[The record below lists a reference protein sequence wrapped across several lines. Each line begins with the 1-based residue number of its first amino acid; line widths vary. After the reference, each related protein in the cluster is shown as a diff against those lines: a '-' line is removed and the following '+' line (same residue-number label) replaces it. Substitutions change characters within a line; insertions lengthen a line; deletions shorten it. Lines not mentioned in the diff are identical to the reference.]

1 MAKRCKAEGCFNVV
15 FNNRYGYCRRHLYL
29 SEEYRKKVI
38 EQRSQQKVYR
48 IPKVSKKRQEELK
61 SYSQI
66 DLFNEMWDEMQKPR
80 ICPVSNKELDRFE
93 GTDNWHW
100 CFAHILPKGKYPE
113 LKLKKENIIVVYPK
127 VHTLYDQGTQ
137 RQRNLYPLWNWDVLY
152 LKREELLNKYGR

>member
-80 ICPVSNKELDRFE
+80 ICPVSGKKLDYITGDF
-93 GTDNWHW
+93 WYS
-100 CFAHILPKGKYPE
+100 CFAHVLPKGKYPK
-113 LKLKKENIIVVYPK
+113 LKLSKENIMIVHPD
-127 VHTLYDQGTQ
+127 VHTLYDKGTQ
-137 RQRNLYPLWNWDVLY
+137 EQRDKFKNWRWDVLY

>member
-15 FNNRYGYCRRHLYL
+15 FNNRYGYCKRHLYL

-80 ICPVSNKELDRFE
+80 RCSVSGRRLDYLE
-93 GTDNWHW
+93 GTDLWYS
-100 CFAHILPKGKYPE
+100 CFAHVLSKGSHSK
-113 LKLKKENIIVVYPK
+113 LKLLKENIII
-127 VHTLYDQGTQ
+127 VHPDVHALYDQGTQ
-137 RQRNLYPLWNWDVLY
+137 RQREQHKNWNWDVLY